1 MSNKGTQGLLKSDI
15 SVIRDIIKRDVGI
28 SVSTVDIEGVKRL
41 NLSLDA
47 VLPPM
52 VDIPYEKA
60 DSYARKLGFTR
71 ASWRYKAFAIASL
84 VYMFIQTILSVFSA
98 VLVKIGLKAFY
109 RAEVLKHV
117 KACNIVISYSDE
129 NFKETASL
137 LPLNVYW
144 IVTWWSMLIVRT
156 WEILIAKFFEKPVVM
171 FPNSV
176 GPFRTW
182 IGRFLSRLALNRCD
196 CILVREPVSYEI
208 INSLRIKCPKIL
220 TSDTTLIFESTY
232 DTVFDT
238 PSRPVM
244 GITAGIYSHSLS
256 EKEVY
261 KYVTAHAKVLDRA
274 IERYGFEVVFLP
286 HYVTG
291 FRYDD
296 SEISELILNQ
306 MKNKN
311 RAKITKADTFEEYK
325 SFLDQ
330 MDIVVSSKMH
340 SAVLATSGYVPT
352 LCIAYDHKQIGYFE
366 QLGLNTCV
374 LNVHHVS
381 YEMLLS
387 GINNVWNRRDEI
399 RALLKERVPVLRK
412 DVRKATKRAIT
423 AFTERE

>member
-1 MSNKGTQGLLKSDI
+1 MNNKGTQGLLKSDI
-15 SVIRDIIKRDVGI
+15 SAIKDVIKSDVSF

-41 NLSLDA
+41 NLCLDA

-60 DSYARKLGFTR
+60 DSLARKLGFTR
-71 ASWRYKAFAIASL
+71 GSWRYKVSAIASL

-98 VLVKIGLKAFY
+98 VLIKVGLKAFY

-117 KACNIVISYSDE
+117 KDCDIVISYSDE

-144 IVTWWSMLIVRT
+144 TVTWWSMLVART
-156 WEILIAKFFEKPVVM
+156 WEILISKFLGKPVVM

-182 IGRFLSRLALNRCD
+182 IGHFLSRLAFSNCD
-196 CILVREPVSYEI
+196 CILVREPISYRI
-208 INSLRIKCPKIL
+208 VNSLGIKCPKIL
-220 TSDTTLIFESTY
+220 TSDTTLVFKPTY
-232 DTVFDT
+232 DTVFDN
-238 PSRPVM
+238 SSHPVM
-244 GITAGIYSHSLS
+244 GITAGVYSHSLS

-261 KYVTAHAKVLDRA
+261 RYITAHAKALDRA
-274 IERYGFEVVFLP
+274 VEKYGFEVVFLP

-296 SEISELILNQ
+296 SEICELILRE

-311 RAKITKADTFEEYK
+311 RARIANVDTFEEYK
-325 SFLDQ
+325 SFLHQ
-330 MDIVVSSKMH
+330 MDMVISSKMH
-340 SAVLATSGYVPT
+340 SAVLATLGYVPT
-352 LCIAYDHKQIGYFE
+352 LCIAYDHKQIGYFK
-366 QLGLNTCV
+366 QLGMNDCV
-374 LNVHHVS
+374 LNVGDVS
-381 YEMLLS
+381 YETLSS

-399 RALLKERVPVLRK
+399 RSLLKERVPVLQK
-412 DVRKATKRAIT
+412 DVRKAIKRAIT
-423 AFTERE
+423 MFTEVG